1 MGFVQVVEFWI
12 WEEYHVGG
20 GAHGR
25 LLRRRGRCVTGDCA
39 SVLSCSVSG
48 EPPRCPST
56 RLHARLLT
64 RRRRR
69 LPRPVACRRV
79 NVPVSFQTTNGGGAR
94 CSKGRGPSCAVDIM
108 ARYVP
113 PRAPCPRRLRQCVR
127 QVRRGD
133 TYCYRGQFE
142 ASSTSA
148 LLALTDTGLCPD
160 AYSYAKDDQTST
172 FTCPAGTNHRV
183 DFCPPTSGVT
193 AGDDD
198 GHGLPRLSCQICVPC
213 ASAAMVMVL
222 LPPPATASR
231 RELPNFRGFGV
242 GLPPTSAT
250 VKTGIELPD
259 CAAAATVLLPP
270 PFTASR
276 GASWWRLPASC
287 GGGTVDGDLTSV
299 SAGDRA
305 WWTVVDHHDDLVLYD
320 VYWGSRL
327 FVCNPATRRWAML
340 PPPWP
345 EPEHEPSAAS
355 IVGTKVISDM
365 EHISHN

>member
-1 MGFVQVVEFWI
+1 MSASIPSLLPSPSRGADGQ
-12 WEEYHVGG
+12 VGG
-20 GAHGR
+20 EAHGR

-148 LLALTDTGLCPD
+148 LLALTDT
-160 AYSYAKDDQTST
+160 
-172 FTCPAGTNHRV
+172 V
-183 DFCPPTSGVT
+183 
-193 AGDDD
+193 
-198 GHGLPRLSCQICVPC
+198 
-213 ASAAMVMVL
+213 
-222 LPPPATASR
+222 
-231 RELPNFRGFGV
+231 
-242 GLPPTSAT
+242 
-250 VKTGIELPD
+250 
-259 CAAAATVLLPP
+259 
-270 PFTASR
+270 
-276 GASWWRLPASC
+276 ASWMNKRRLATC
-287 GGGTVDGDLTSV
+287 TKLTN
-299 SAGDRA
+299 R
-305 WWTVVDHHDDLVLYD
+305 
-320 VYWGSRL
+320 
-327 FVCNPATRRWAML
+327 
-340 PPPWP
+340 
-345 EPEHEPSAAS
+345 
-355 IVGTKVISDM
+355 
-365 EHISHN
+365 